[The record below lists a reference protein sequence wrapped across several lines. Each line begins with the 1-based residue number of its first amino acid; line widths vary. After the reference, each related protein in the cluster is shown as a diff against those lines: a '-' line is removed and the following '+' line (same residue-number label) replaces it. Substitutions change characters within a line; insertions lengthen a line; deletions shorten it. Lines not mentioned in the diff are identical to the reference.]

1 MSAANVELVRGMCE
15 AFARRD
21 WHGGLEPLAADIEW
35 DMSTY
40 EDWIDPGVTRGTAAV
55 QEFFRTFLGTWEEY
69 EIEFERFFDAGDEV
83 LVIVRDRGRGKAS
96 GALVER
102 RWAQLWTVRD
112 GKVVRFRPYAEP
124 QAGLEAAG
132 LAG

>member
-1 MSAANVELVRGMCE
+1 MCE

-21 WHGGLEPLAADIEW
+21 WESGLEPLAADIEW

-40 EDWIDPGVTRGTAAV
+40 ETWLDPRVTRGKAAV
-55 QEFFRTFLGTWEEY
+55 QEFLRSFVGTWDDY
-69 EIEFERFFDAGDEV
+69 EIEFERYLEAGDQV
-83 LVIVRDRGRGKAS
+83 LVIVRDRGRGKGS

-102 RWAQLWTVRD
+102 HWAQLWTVRD
-112 GKVVRFRPYAEP
+112 GKVVRFRPYADPE
-124 QAGLEAAG
+124 AGLEAAG